1 MLKLPLFSRWRTS
14 SAISIL
20 ASVLLALSAI
30 STMAFAAT
38 ITNDTFA
45 KDTSG
50 NPIFAQGGGVF
61 KFGSKWYWYGVKYNG
76 AVTYVA
82 NPSAGKNGDT
92 SFNAFTCYSSTDLA
106 NWTFERNIMTASSPG
121 LGGAGWVGRMGVAFN
136 STTRKYVLVSQF
148 SGDSGSGELF
158 ATCDTPNG
166 NFVFHHVQTNVPVTN
181 GHTGDQTVFVDTDG
195 KAYLICSSA
204 NGRAHLYVLP
214 LRASD
219 FLNVEAGA
227 NIFNNG
233 GREGNC
239 MFKFNGRYY
248 FLSSDLHGW
257 NASHCYVIDSANI
270 FGAYSDEYVMNKTDL
285 DFCHVTQTGF
295 GVTAMGSTGT
305 TVFFVGD
312 RWCDFAGNGVGFNQW
327 CPVTFSGATP
337 TFQSVNKVDFNA
349 AAGTWSVAAGN
360 NYILNPAF
368 EADRVAQTSV
378 AGWTSTGSGFGN
390 ASGSHTPGRWHFH
403 HSSTALTHQVVS
415 GLPNGNY
422 TLKAWY
428 KSSGGQSTARL
439 FARNFGGSEMGA
451 NLTTAKSAWTEATV
465 SNINVTNGQCDVGLQ
480 SVASANESLDIDD
493 LSLVLNSSMPP
504 PPPPPTS
511 DVYPAES
518 AVATGGVTIN
528 NNNAGFN
535 GSGFAN
541 FPISGGSLTFNN
553 VDGNGGGPRTMII
566 RFANGATAARTGSL
580 VVNGVTSSLT
590 FPSTGEWT
598 TWTTMNVTIA
608 LNNNAT
614 NTISFLSTG
623 GDLANIDEITIP

>member
-1 MLKLPLFSRWRTS
+1 MSKIPLLSLWRPS
-14 SAISIL
+14 SALSVL
-20 ASVLLALSAI
+20 ASALLALSAV
-30 STMAFAAT
+30 STGALAAV
-38 ITNDTFA
+38 INNDIFA

-50 NPIFAQGGGVF
+50 NPIYAQGGGVF
-61 KFGSKWYWYGVKYNG
+61 KFGAKWYWYGVKYNG
-76 AVTYVA
+76 AVTYAA
-82 NPSAGKNGDT
+82 NPTGKNSDT
-92 SFNAFTCYSSTDLA
+92 SFNAFTCYSSTDLV
-106 NWTFERNIMTASSPG
+106 NWTFERNVMTASSPG
-121 LGGAGWVGRMGVAFN
+121 LEGSSWVGRMGVAFN
-136 STTRKYVLVSQF
+136 STSRKYVLISQF
-148 SGDSGSGELF
+148 FGSQGGGELF

-166 NFVFHHVQTNVPVTN
+166 NFVFDHIQTTVPVTN
-181 GHTGDQTVFVDTDG
+181 GNTGDQTLFVDTDG
-195 KAYLICSSA
+195 KAYLICSSS

-270 FGAYSDEYVMNKTDL
+270 MGAYSGEYVMNKTDL

-295 GVTAMGSTGT
+295 GVTVVGSAGT

-312 RWCDFAGNGVGFNQW
+312 RWSDFAGNGVGYNQW

-349 AAGTWSVAAGN
+349 AAGTWSIAPGN
-360 NYILNPAF
+360 NYVLNPNF

-378 AGWTSTGSGFGN
+378 AGWTSTGSAFGN
-390 ASGSHTPGRWHFH
+390 VSSSHSPGRWHFH
-403 HSSTALTHQVVS
+403 HSSTAAYTALTHQVVS

-439 FARNFGGSEMGA
+439 FARDFGGSEVGA
-451 NLTTAKSAWTEATV
+451 NLNIAQAAWTEATL

-480 SVASANESLDIDD
+480 SVASANQSVDLDDFSLT
-493 LSLVLNSSMPP
+493 LNSSTPP
-504 PPPPPTS
+504 SST
-511 DVYPAES
+511 YPAES
-518 AVATGGVTIN
+518 ALAAGGVTIDSN
-528 NNNAGFN
+528 NGGFN
-535 GSGFAN
+535 GAGFAN
-541 FPISGGSLTFNN
+541 FPLTGGSLSFNN
-553 VDGNGGGPRTMII
+553 VDGKGGGPKTLVI
-566 RFANGATAARTGSL
+566 RFANGSAAARTGSL
-580 VVNGVTSSLT
+580 VVNGVSSSLT
-590 FPSTGEWT
+590 FPSTGGWT
-598 TWTTMNVTIA
+598 TWTTLNVTIV
-608 LNNNAT
+608 LGNNTT
-614 NTISFLSTG
+614 NTISFQSTG
-623 GDLANIDEITIP
+623 GDLGNIDEITVP